1 MGADISV
8 RNRLVEIEGG
18 RKLTGCRH
26 TVMSGWDEAL
36 TFILAAGVTGG
47 EICVKN
53 FSTEH
58 ISGDAAY
65 LRKAGLDIF
74 EWGGNVYATA
84 KNKELKAF
92 DLFTAPYP
100 GVNSDMQPLFAVFAS
115 RCRGESTITDQRFT
129 ERFQYVKELQ
139 KFGMPI
145 KSYGNCAV
153 VQGPAELKGA
163 SVTALDLRC
172 GSALIL
178 TALAAKGTTII
189 DNCYQIE
196 RGHENV
202 VERFRNLGADIVKQN
217 D

>member
-1 MGADISV
+1 
-8 RNRLVEIEGG
+8 
-18 RKLTGCRH
+18 
-26 TVMSGWDEAL
+26 
-36 TFILAAGVTGG
+36 
-47 EICVKN
+47 
-53 FSTEH
+53 
-58 ISGDAAY
+58 
-65 LRKAGLDIF
+65 
-74 EWGGNVYATA
+74 
-84 KNKELKAF
+84 
-92 DLFTAPYP
+92 
-100 GVNSDMQPLFAVFAS
+100 
-115 RCRGESTITDQRFT
+115 
-129 ERFQYVKELQ
+129 
-139 KFGMPI
+139 MPI